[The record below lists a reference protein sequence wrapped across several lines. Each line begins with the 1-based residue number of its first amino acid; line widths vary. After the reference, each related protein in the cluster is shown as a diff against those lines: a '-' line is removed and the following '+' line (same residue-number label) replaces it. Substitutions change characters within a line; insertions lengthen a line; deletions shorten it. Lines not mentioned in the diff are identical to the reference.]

1 MICTSINGTVLRLE
15 GRIVGLIPQTKCSRC
30 DRKYSGLRSRC
41 PYCGARR
48 RKKGKRVSDTDNST
62 WKLIIGVLLLVVL
75 IAAVVVLLVTSLSGN
90 DNSADEN
97 TPPENNGGIS
107 SNEGVTQLPG
117 SDPEQNGDDTTNPD
131 GTIDENTPDTD
142 PVPEATI
149 NSVSLYTQYGNAAT
163 DISISVGVTEPIS
176 YVTSPEDVDLQALG
190 ITPEWSSSDENVF
203 VVLQDGS
210 VTGVGVGDA
219 TLTLTLGDITAEC
232 IIRVRS

>member
-1 MICTSINGTVLRLE
+1 M
-15 GRIVGLIPQTKCSRC
+15 GLIPQTKCSRC

-75 IAAVVVLLVTSLSGN
+75 IAAVVVLLVTSLSDS
-90 DNSADEN
+90 DNSVDDN
-97 TPPENNGGIS
+97 TPPENNGVID

-117 SDPEQNGDDTTNPD
+117 IDPDQSGDDTNNPD
-131 GTIDENTPDTD
+131 GTIDDNNTPD
-142 PVPEATI
+142 PVQEPEVTI
-149 NSVSLYTQYGNAAT
+149 NSVSLYTQYGNSAS

-176 YVTSPEDVDLQALG
+176 YVTSPEDVDLQELG
-190 ITPEWSSSDENVF
+190 ITPQWSSSDESVF

-219 TLTLTLGDITAEC
+219 TLTLTLGDVTAEC